1 MDLRVGDQ
9 VLVNVAPFIGSLR
22 RNKQSVAC
30 EVLDVRGDEI
40 EIRTLEPCRE
50 VSMTIE
56 RFWVDRKLAPASNR
70 PARELALP

>member
-1 MDLRVGDQ
+1 MELRVGDQ

-30 EVLDVRGDEI
+30 EVLEVREDEI
-40 EIRTLEPCRE
+40 EIRTLAPCRE

-56 RFWVDRKLAPASNR
+56 RFWIDRKLGPSGVR